1 MAYRPI
7 GLCGMGKERTK
18 GKGLEGGHTL
28 QAKEMTHLVAPF
40 RARYYCPDGPQAT
53 QTSGLC
59 TLGFVQFKAAGLVQA
74 FDLLGAINNFT
85 ACPNAE
91 NRKNDNLH
99 NSNKWHTQC
108 RASPWRGRTYHPF
121 PTRRLKNDNFHN

>member
-7 GLCGMGKERTK
+7 GLCGMGKERPM

-28 QAKEMTHLVAPF
+28 QDKEMSRLVAPF

-59 TLGFVQFKAAGLVQA
+59 TLGLVQVKAVGLEQA
-74 FDLLGAINNFT
+74 FDLLVHNN
-85 ACPNAE
+85 CSE
-91 NRKNDNLH
+91 
-99 NSNKWHTQC
+99 
-108 RASPWRGRTYHPF
+108 
-121 PTRRLKNDNFHN
+121 

>member
-91 NRKNDNLH
+91 NRSGDTPGTAFFCAVDWIVDRKMGFSVGMFLIF
-99 NSNKWHTQC
+99 
-108 RASPWRGRTYHPF
+108 Y
-121 PTRRLKNDNFHN
+121 

>member
-7 GLCGMGKERTK
+7 GLCGMGKEQTK

-53 QTSGLC
+53 QTYGLC
-59 TLGFVQFKAAGLVQA
+59 TLGFVQFKAAGLMQA

-91 NRKNDNLH
+91 NRKRH
-99 NSNKWHTQC
+99 AGVPI
-108 RASPWRGRTYHPF
+108 RALPRFSLYG
-121 PTRRLKNDNFHN
+121 

>member
-7 GLCGMGKERTK
+7 GLYGMGKERTK

-59 TLGFVQFKAAGLVQA
+59 TLGFVQCKAAGLVQA
-74 FDLLGAINNFT
+74 FDLLGALIT
-85 ACPNAE
+85 
-91 NRKNDNLH
+91 
-99 NSNKWHTQC
+99 SVSQC
-108 RASPWRGRTYHPF
+108 GKQEKRQLSQLKQTLSRGNYYIVSFVVIPF
-121 PTRRLKNDNFHN
+121 LL